1 MEIYATFI
9 KYYDLIMF
17 SWVFE
22 KYKLRQMKP
31 FTYWLL
37 NIDSFR

>member
-1 MEIYATFI
+1 
-9 KYYDLIMF
+9 MF

-22 KYKLRQMKP
+22 KYKLRQMEP

-37 NIDSFR
+37 NIVQIDKSVTIDLR